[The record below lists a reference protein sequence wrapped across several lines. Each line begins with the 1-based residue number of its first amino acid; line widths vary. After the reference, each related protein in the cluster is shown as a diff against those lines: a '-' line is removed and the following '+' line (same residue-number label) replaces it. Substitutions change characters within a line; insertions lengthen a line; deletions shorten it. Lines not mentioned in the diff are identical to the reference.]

1 MTTIVVINETHINE
15 GNFQFQVQIEISF
28 RPSVYAPQGDGR
40 IPPIP
45 QEGYK
50 PVQNTTFV
58 TYVRG
63 QIFGPS
69 HIIGLI
75 GYGGVPL
82 ASYGQSVVESG
93 DLIVPELFTTP

>member
-1 MTTIVVINETHINE
+1 MTITIINETYVDE
-15 GNFQFQVQIEISF
+15 GSRKFIVQVEMSF
-28 RPSVYAPQGDGR
+28 RPSVYAPLGDGR

-45 QEGYK
+45 KDGYK
-50 PVQNTTFV
+50 VDSYTTFV

-63 QIFGPS
+63 EIYGPS
-69 HIIGLI
+69 HIVGLI

-82 ASYGQSVVESG
+82 ATYGRSVVESG